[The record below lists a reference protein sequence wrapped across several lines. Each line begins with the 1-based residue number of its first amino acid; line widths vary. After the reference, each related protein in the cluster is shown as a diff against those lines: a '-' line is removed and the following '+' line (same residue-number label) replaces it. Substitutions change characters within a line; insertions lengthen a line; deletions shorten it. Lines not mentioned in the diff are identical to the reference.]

1 LEDFESIQ
9 EKKRVI
15 HSKIY
20 AYLHLFES
28 KKEKKSYPLI
38 HFNVHKKDKIA
49 KRGKERDVMLIK
61 ILY

>member
-20 AYLHLFES
+20 AYLPFIRKQER
-28 KKEKKSYPLI
+28 KKELSVDTFQCPQK
-38 HFNVHKKDKIA
+38 
-49 KRGKERDVMLIK
+49 G
-61 ILY
+61 